1 MNLFESIRMAINSI
15 FIHKLRSFLTLLSVA
30 IGVFAIMGSGSLV
43 SSFDN
48 TVETEMA
55 NLGEN
60 SFKITRTPSV
70 QTGHDSWRKYR
81 KRERINYKQYSK
93 LKNNILFHL

>member
-1 MNLFESIRMAINSI
+1 MNMFESIRMAISSI
-15 FIHKLRSFLTLLSVA
+15 FAHKLRSFLTLLSVA
-30 IGVFAIMGSGSLV
+30 IGVLAIMGSGSLV
-43 SSFDN
+43 SSFDE

-70 QTGHDSWRKYR
+70 QTSRNSWRKYR
-81 KRERINYKQYSK
+81 RRERIDFKQS
-93 LKNNILFHL
+93 IL

>member
-1 MNLFESIRMAINSI
+1 MNITESVRMAIASI
-15 FIHKLRSFLTLLSVA
+15 FTHKLRSFLTLLSVA

-43 SSFDN
+43 SSVDE

-60 SFKITRTPSV
+60 SFKITRMPSV
-70 QTGHDSWRKYR
+70 QTSRSSR
-81 KRERINYKQYSK
+81 RQ
-93 LKNNILFHL
+93 

>member
-1 MNLFESIRMAINSI
+1 MNISESIKMAITSI
-15 FIHKLRSFLTLLSVA
+15 FTHKLRSFLTLLSVA

-43 SSFDN
+43 SSVDE

-60 SFKITRTPSV
+60 SFKIARTPSV
-70 QTGHDSWRKYR
+70 QTGRDSWRKYR
-81 KRERINYKQYSK
+81 KREKITDFIQFN
-93 LKNNILFHL
+93 